1 MGSCNVSVIKNIYMI
16 FKLTYNSKIFLQ
28 ITAISTH
35 SNSTTFNKIRV
46 QFIQDIT
53 SSPVLSTYLNILGQK
68 CIKHEYNLRD
78 KQNIQPLRG
87 TPVFCSVAR
96 ETKLRESYCLPLRN

>member
-53 SSPVLSTYLNILGQK
+53 SSPVFKYVLEHTRQK
-68 CIKHEYNLRD
+68 MH
-78 KQNIQPLRG
+78 
-87 TPVFCSVAR
+87 
-96 ETKLRESYCLPLRN
+96 